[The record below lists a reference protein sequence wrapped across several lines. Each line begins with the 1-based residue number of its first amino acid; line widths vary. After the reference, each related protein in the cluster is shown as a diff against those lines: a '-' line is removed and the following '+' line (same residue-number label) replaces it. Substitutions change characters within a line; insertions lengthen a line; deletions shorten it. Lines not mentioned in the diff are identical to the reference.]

1 MPHVYLALYKGQ
13 KQGKDLKSLISRFL
27 DYSVRKITKS
37 PYSHCEIAIKTT
49 ANRYKCYSSSARDK
63 GVRCKAMELPSD
75 KWDLISLP
83 ESFSIYALK
92 LFKETQG
99 EKYDYLGVMRFILP
113 FIEPSQTRW
122 FCSEWCAEV
131 LGFDDPE
138 EFSPQDLADELKD
151 IMQNDEQ

>member
-37 PYSHCEIAIKTT
+37 PYSHCEIAVKTT

-63 GVRCKAMELPSD
+63 GVRCKTMELSSD
-75 KWDLISLP
+75 KWDLIRLP
-83 ESFSIYALK
+83 ESFAIDVLT
-92 LFKETQG
+92 LFEETKG
-99 EKYDYLGVMRFILP
+99 DNYDYFGVLRFILP
-113 FIEPSQTRW
+113 FFKASPERW

-131 LGFDDPE
+131 LFLDAPE
-138 EFSPQDLADELKD
+138 WYSPERLAKELKKG
-151 IMQNDEQ
+151 NNNE